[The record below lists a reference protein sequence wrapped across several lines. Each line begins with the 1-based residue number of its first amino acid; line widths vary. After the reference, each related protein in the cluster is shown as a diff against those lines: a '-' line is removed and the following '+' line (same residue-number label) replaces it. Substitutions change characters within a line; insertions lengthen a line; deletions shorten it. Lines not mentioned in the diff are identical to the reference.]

1 MVTLSLSATR
11 SHVATVLERAADLLG
26 AEQWDPHLNPIIGA
40 IDRAAGFV
48 PGKGTMAAED
58 ASLGAWDALA
68 VYLGDQFPQEWE
80 RRPGR
85 TQAEV
90 LDALRAASEEVS
102 VC

>member
-1 MVTLSLSATR
+1 MVTLSVTR
-11 SHVATVLERAADLLG
+11 SRVAAVLEGAASLLG
-26 AEQWDPHLNPIIGA
+26 AEGWDAHLNPIIGA

-48 PGKGTMAAED
+48 PGKGTKDAE
-58 ASLGAWDALA
+58 ATSLAAWDALA
-68 VYLGDQFPQEWE
+68 QYLVDQYPQEWE
-80 RRPGR
+80 RLPGR